1 MPLILSLAV
10 QKREKRERKDRK
22 DREGGGERKRE
33 ERKRKEKGWEGK
45 GGREKGREEREKER
59 GTNKVGFMEQ
69 SLNKGAKY
77 ICSQAVA
84 GFLQE
89 RISTL
94 LFLQQKSRKKT
105 WRCGWVAALS
115 GGLEFGA
122 SAPLVLRRRLRL
134 PVSTVE
140 TEPHKGWGHPLFC
153 VSNKDPML

>member
-1 MPLILSLAV
+1 MFKTE
-10 QKREKRERKDRK
+10 KREKEKIGKTEKGGRERERGKKEERIRK
-22 DREGGGERKRE
+22 
-33 ERKRKEKGWEGK
+33 ERKRKGREGREGRKEGK
-45 GGREKGREEREKER
+45 KER
-59 GTNKVGFMEQ
+59 GTNKVSFMEQ

-77 ICSQAVA
+77 ICSQAVD

-89 RISTL
+89 HISTI
-94 LFLQQKSRKKT
+94 LFLEQKSRKKT

-122 SAPLVLRRRLRL
+122 SAPLVLRRRLRS

-140 TEPHKGWGHPLFC
+140 TEPHKGWGHHLFC